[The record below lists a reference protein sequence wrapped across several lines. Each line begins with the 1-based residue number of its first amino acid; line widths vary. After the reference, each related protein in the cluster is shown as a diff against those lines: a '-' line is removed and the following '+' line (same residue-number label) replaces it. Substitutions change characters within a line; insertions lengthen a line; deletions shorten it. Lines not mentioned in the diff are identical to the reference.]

1 MELIYELD
9 EEVLQMHSEK
19 HLLYLGTLK
28 EIVVISLRR
37 KLQRKDLIKRRINF
51 PIVRM
56 QDEFTQI
63 YNDNKKG

>member
-1 MELIYELD
+1 
-9 EEVLQMHSEK
+9 MHSEK
-19 HLLYLGTLK
+19 HLLYLGTLT

-37 KLQRKDLIKRRINF
+37 KLQRKDLIKRRIYL